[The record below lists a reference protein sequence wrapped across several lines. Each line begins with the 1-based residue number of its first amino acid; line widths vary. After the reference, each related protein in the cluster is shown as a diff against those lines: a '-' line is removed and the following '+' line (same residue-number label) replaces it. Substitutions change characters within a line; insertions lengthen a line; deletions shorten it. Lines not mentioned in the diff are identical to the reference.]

1 VASTFELEVAT
12 PERSLVK
19 EQVEEAQIPCKDG
32 YVGVLPDHA
41 ALLSELGYGPLTYR
55 QGGKAQVLAVHGGY
69 LQIQNNVVRVLS
81 DVAEPAAEINVT
93 RAQEALKKAKA
104 EMINPVVGI
113 DIASALSAVMRAEA
127 RIQAAEA
134 LAKKS

>member
-41 ALLSELGYGPLTYR
+41 ALLSELGYGTLTYR
-55 QGGKAQVLAVHGGY
+55 QGGKTEVLAVHGGY

-81 DVAEPAAEINVT
+81 DVAEPAHEINVT
-93 RAQEALKKAKA
+93 RAQEALRKAKA
-104 EMINPVVGI
+104 EMIDSVGI

-127 RIQAAEA
+127 RISAAEA
-134 LAKKS
+134 AAKKSS

>member
-1 VASTFELEVAT
+1 MAATFELDVAT

-19 EQVEEAQIPCKDG
+19 EPVEEAQIPCKDG

-41 ALLSELGYGPLTYR
+41 ALLSELGYGALTYR
-55 QGGKAQVLAVHGGY
+55 AGGKTHVLAVHGGY

-81 DVAEPAAEINVT
+81 DVAEPAQEINVT
-93 RAQEALKKAKA
+93 RAQEALRKAKA
-104 EMINPVVGI
+104 EMVQSVGI

-127 RIQAAEA
+127 RISAAEA
-134 LAKKS
+134 AAGKK